1 MKTLKLQWMRAL
13 LGLLALFMATSV
25 NGSLIVHKKFKQETL
40 VKSDN
45 ISVIIQLWNKGPSRA
60 VNITLH
66 DQTFNNASAFKL
78 VSGKN
83 YQKIPDLKTNQ
94 SHSISFVVRPK
105 VSGWI
110 AAYPAVV
117 KYASEADGKK
127 LTSYSSFKAMH
138 VLPYKPST
146 SVMVSFQHF
155 FSC

>member
-1 MKTLKLQWMRAL
+1 MISMTQWIRAL
-13 LGLLALFMATSV
+13 LGLFVLLATTA
-25 NGSLIVHKKFKQETL
+25 NAGLIVHKKFKQETL
-40 VKSDN
+40 VKSGN

-78 VSGKN
+78 VAGKN
-83 YQKIPDLKTNQ
+83 YQKIPDLKSNQ

-110 AAYPAVV
+110 ATYPAVV
-117 KYASEADGKK
+117 KYASEDDGKK
-127 LTSYSSFKAMH
+127 LTSYSSFKPMH

-146 SVMVSFQHF
+146 SIMVFPLILLHT
-155 FSC
+155 